1 MTKKIEEIKKETKGI
16 EIKEEKKTRTTK
28 GTKTIE
34 KTEPK
39 TITIK
44 IGHIGTGKSQII
56 SFYDKKKGKQI
67 TTLFPINPYTMN
79 DRGEQDG
86 YYNYGHH
93 LDLREGRHIEQLK
106 TKFPNLKTLKE
117 MREEDGMK
125 GLMETSYT
133 EIMIYE
139 LHKLIKEGHFN
150 TSGINKD
157 KEYILINFE
166 WTGEDLQNPQPRLE
180 KEKTP
185 REKKPKE
192 ELLQGISFFN

>member
-1 MTKKIEEIKKETKGI
+1 MTNQIEKTQGTKKETTKKETTKKPTTKKIETPQTEI
-16 EIKEEKKTRTTK
+16 
-28 GTKTIE
+28 
-34 KTEPK
+34 K

-67 TTLFPINPYTMN
+67 TTLFQINPHTTN
-79 DRGEQDG
+79 TKGEQDG

-139 LHKLIKEGHFN
+139 LHNLIKGGHFN
-150 TSGINKD
+150 TQGINKD
-157 KEYILINFE
+157 KETIQINFE